1 MTKLRKTNSLH
12 INNARI
18 AGLYDLEHTI
28 GKGHFAVV
36 KLARHVFTGEK
47 VAAKV
52 IDKTRL
58 DPISTSHMMQEVR
71 CMKLVQHP
79 NVVRLYEV
87 IDTQTKLFLI
97 LELGDYD
104 MYEWV
109 MRRGYD
115 KGGCKESD
123 AQLYFSQI
131 IQAINYC
138 HKLHVV
144 HRDLKPENV
153 VFFERLGMVKLTD
166 FGFSNLFTPGQQ
178 LQTSCGS
185 LAYSAP
191 EILLGDFYDAP
202 AVDVW
207 SLGVILYMLVCGR
220 LPFQESNDSETLT
233 RILDCKFSFPEHVSV
248 ECRNLVS
255 SMLVRDPSKRATL
268 SEICQN
274 KWVRAGD
281 RGHAEALPLIV
292 KDNLPLCAHTTI
304 IEQMVAGQIGTE
316 EDIISAIERNDYN
329 HLTATYYLLAERVLF
344 CYRQAEANR
353 LMAAAEREFS
363 SVDENSP
370 DEFTQNSTVP
380 GTSTASSTRSR
391 SRSNSWRGPAPRRA
405 YSILKEESEE
415 ELSSYLR
422 SSSIQSS
429 RFFNVP
435 PAGAKSSRENASS
448 RASYIAMSRAN
459 SNDSFA
465 PVGSSAILED
475 EIESEEMDE
484 GMSKTIIASEEEN
497 NVKERKESGRM
508 ATFTIEQLQQ
518 NQPGTSGGSSAVSTS
533 AFEPSITS
541 TPILFQRLLA
551 PIHEN
556 NRDQSPDIVIQR
568 LRHKN
573 STNQSIFDGQ
583 SDEEMAGP
591 GGSGEGGNEGR
602 GASFYLPRQTRQRT
616 TSSHS
621 VGGRIMSGGSSQQ
634 QLPPLPSSP
643 EHQNIGGSKFRIGS
657 VGSRNSSTS
666 SFAGGNSRI
675 NNNNISS
682 STSNRPLRNATSLEL
697 FPTQNSLSTQQNGD
711 ANFLSKT
718 NTSFS
723 RRCLPATSPP
733 TPNPSNNNNTNYN
746 YYSTLWGAP
755 ATLERHANFPNLN
768 TLPSSSNLLKQQRK
782 SSSTTGSSLLR
793 RNSSPS
799 VALIRANSLNS
810 SRDRISPHAI
820 QELLE
825 LSRLSGRMR
834 RTASPDG
841 ASSSHI
847 SSRSASP
854 SCMSSGRV
862 SPLYSSSPGGGLVM
876 RMLKSGTPSGS
887 LLSSGGGM
895 RKLSSSPHLLGI
907 CEEIEECD
915 FSLESTQNPCDG
927 VDGPDPDCLTS
938 GRRSVTSI
946 DQPFWKNPPLISRSA
961 RSASMGL
968 TSMGRLSLGG
978 NVTNKKIVSNLTT
991 ATNQTS

>member
-1 MTKLRKTNSLH
+1 MTKLRKTNSSLH

-58 DPISTSHMMQEVR
+58 DPVSTSHMMQEVR

-191 EILLGDFYDAP
+191 EILLGDCYDAP

-248 ECRNLVS
+248 ECKNLVS
-255 SMLVRDPSKRATL
+255 SMLVRDPSKRASL

-316 EDIISAIERNDYN
+316 EEIVRKGAYKYYFLMPSITHFYIPLKNFRFVKLIAIERNDYN
-329 HLTATYYLLAERVLF
+329 HLTATYYLLAERVLY

-353 LMAAAEREFS
+353 LMAAAAREFS

-370 DEFTQNSTVP
+370 DDINQNSTIP

-415 ELSSYLR
+415 LSSYLK
-422 SSSIQSS
+422 SSSRQSS
-429 RFFNVP
+429 RFYNIP
-435 PAGAKSSRENASS
+435 SSGAKSSRENASS

-465 PVGSSAILED
+465 PV
-475 EIESEEMDE
+475 
-484 GMSKTIIASEEEN
+484 
-497 NVKERKESGRM
+497 
-508 ATFTIEQLQQ
+508 
-518 NQPGTSGGSSAVSTS
+518 
-533 AFEPSITS
+533 
-541 TPILFQRLLA
+541 A

-573 STNQSIFDGQ
+573 SNGQSIFDGQ
-583 SDEEMAGP
+583 SDEEI
-591 GGSGEGGNEGR
+591 GGSGGS
-602 GASFYLPRQTRQRT
+602 ASFYLPRQTRQRT

-621 VGGRIMSGGSSQQ
+621 VGGRIMSGSSSNQQQ
-634 QLPPLPSSP
+634 QLPPLPNSP
-643 EHQNIGGSKFRIGS
+643 EHQNVGGGSKFRIGS
-657 VGSRNSSTS
+657 VGSRNSFTS
-666 SFAGGNSRI
+666 SFVGGGN
-675 NNNNISS
+675 N
-682 STSNRPLRNATSLEL
+682 
-697 FPTQNSLSTQQNGD
+697 
-711 ANFLSKT
+711 
-718 NTSFS
+718 
-723 RRCLPATSPP
+723 
-733 TPNPSNNNNTNYN
+733 
-746 YYSTLWGAP
+746 
-755 ATLERHANFPNLN
+755 
-768 TLPSSSNLLKQQRK
+768 
-782 SSSTTGSSLLR
+782 

-799 VALIRANSLNS
+799 VALLRTTSLTS

-841 ASSSHI
+841 ASSSLL

-876 RMLKSGTPSGS
+876 RILKSGTPSGS

-915 FSLESTQNPCDG
+915 FSLEPTQNTCDG
-927 VDGPDPDCLTS
+927 VDGLDPDCLTS

-978 NVTNKKIVSNLTT
+978 GTNKKIVANLTK

>member
-1 MTKLRKTNSLH
+1 MTKLRKTNSSLH

-58 DPISTSHMMQEVR
+58 DPVSTSHMMQEVR

-191 EILLGDFYDAP
+191 EILLGDCYDAP

-248 ECRNLVS
+248 ECKNLVS

-316 EDIISAIERNDYN
+316 EEIVSAIERNDYN
-329 HLTATYYLLAERVLF
+329 HLTATYYLLAERVLY

-353 LMAAAEREFS
+353 LMAAAAREFS

-370 DEFTQNSTVP
+370 DDINQNSTIP

-415 ELSSYLR
+415 ELSSYLK
-422 SSSIQSS
+422 SSSRQSS
-429 RFFNVP
+429 RFYNIP
-435 PAGAKSSRENASS
+435 SGGAKSSRENASS

-459 SNDSFA
+459 SNDSFT
-465 PVGSSAILED
+465 PIGSSAILED

-484 GMSKTIIASEEEN
+484 GMSKTMNASEEEN
-497 NVKERKESGRM
+497 DEKERKESDRL

-518 NQPGTSGGSSAVSTS
+518 NQLTGTSGGNSNASTS
-533 AFEPSITS
+533 TFEPSITS

-573 STNQSIFDGQ
+573 SQSMFDGQ
-583 SDEEMAGP
+583 SDEEM
-591 GGSGEGGNEGR
+591 GGSGGS
-602 GASFYLPRQTRQRT
+602 ASFYLPRQTRQRT

-621 VGGRIMSGGSSQQ
+621 VGGRIMSGSGSNQQQ

-643 EHQNIGGSKFRIGS
+643 EHQNVGGGSKFRIGS

-666 SFAGGNSRI
+666 SFVGGGNNRI

-682 STSNRPLRNATSLEL
+682 SSYTSNRPLRNATSLEL
-697 FPTQNSLSTQQNGD
+697 FPTQNSFLSTQQNGD
-711 ANFLSKT
+711 SNLNKT
-718 NTSFS
+718 NISFS

-733 TPNPSNNNNTNYN
+733 TPNPSLNNNNTN

-755 ATLERHANFPNLN
+755 ANLERHANFPNLN

-799 VALIRANSLNS
+799 VALLRTTSLTS

-841 ASSSHI
+841 ASSSHL

-876 RMLKSGTPSGS
+876 RILKSGTPSGS

-915 FSLESTQNPCDG
+915 FSLESTQNTCDG
-927 VDGPDPDCLTS
+927 VDGLDPDCLTS

-978 NVTNKKIVSNLTT
+978 GTNKKIVANLTK